1 MNDNYVENSLFDTP
15 GRFARKTLRVS
26 DVNNYIKSLI
36 MYDANLSGI
45 YVEGEISN
53 FKRYPSGHAYFSLKD
68 QSGVLKCVMFANQ
81 FRKVDFMPS
90 DGIKVVAFGSV
101 NVYERDGV
109 YQLYVDSMHPD
120 GIGALYEK
128 FEQLKKKLS
137 AEGLF
142 NDDHKREP
150 PLLPRAVAAV
160 TSSAGAVIKDI
171 MNVAGRRF
179 PGMPVILYPAQVKGA
194 EAPGELI
201 RALRKVQDDGKADV
215 IIIGRGGGSIEDLWA
230 FNDEA
235 LAREIYACRI
245 PVISAVGHE
254 TDFTICDYVSDLRA
268 PTPSAAAELAV
279 PVFDGLMYEIDQIR
293 IKLNTSI
300 INYCDIKKHQLDKA
314 KARLGVQT
322 LRSMLDS
329 KNDLLDKT
337 ASNLVNL
344 AKSTVDLENSRLKRI
359 VSELKAYS
367 FENPLKRGYAYVKG
381 KDGQIIKSVSE
392 LKEKG
397 EAELVMHDGSTRIA
411 LSEGSMRK

>member
-1 MNDNYVENSLFDTP
+1 MSDNYRENPDLFGSP

-26 DVNNYIKSLI
+26 DVNNYIKSLL
-36 MYDANLSGI
+36 MYDSNLSGI

-68 QSGVLKCVMFANQ
+68 QSSVLKCVMFANQ
-81 FRKVDFMPS
+81 FRKVDFPPS
-90 DGIKVVAFGSV
+90 DGLKVVAFGSV

-128 FEQLKKKLS
+128 YELLKKKLA

-142 NDDHKREP
+142 NDDRKRNP

-160 TSSAGAVIKDI
+160 TSSAGAVIRDI

-179 PGMPVILYPAQVKGA
+179 PGMPILLYPAQVQGA
-194 EAPGELI
+194 EAPADLI
-201 RALRKVQDDGKADV
+201 KALRKVQSDGKADV

-235 LAREIYACRI
+235 LAREIYACSI

-254 TDFTICDYVSDLRA
+254 TDYTICDYVADLRA

-279 PVFDGLMYEIDQIR
+279 PVYDGLMYEIDQFSL
-293 IKLNTSI
+293 KLNSLAGTV
-300 INYCDIKKHQLDKA
+300 YALKKRELDRVNA
-314 KARLGVQT
+314 GLGANA
-322 LRSMLDS
+322 LRSMIDA
-329 KNDLLDKT
+329 KYRLLEKD
-337 ASNLVNL
+337 ASNLNAIVRSQIGIGTARL
-344 AKSTVDLENSRLKRI
+344 DRLE
-359 VSELKAYS
+359 SELKAYS
-367 FENPLKRGYAYVKG
+367 YENPLKRGYALVKDSDG
-381 KDGQIIKSVSE
+381 KIIKTAE
-392 LKEKG
+392 EFRKKG
-397 EAELVMHDGSTRIA
+397 RGELVMNDGSVEIA
-411 LSEGSMRK
+411 PAEA